1 MFMRLKFC
9 SYISEILINNIVIN
23 NILRKPELNLIIF
36 RVIQLL
42 IEKIGFLIRNF
53 RLFGLVTFLILIIL
67 SYYNII
73 KCTTKSILLIDN
85 NSFMIIIGHISDLGR
100 KPKSEVE
107 IGG

>member
-1 MFMRLKFC
+1 MSIMLYGYV
-9 SYISEILINNIVIN
+9 SWNLINNIVNN
-23 NILRKPELNLIIF
+23 NILRKPELNLISF

-42 IEKIGFLIRNF
+42 IENCGFLMSNF
-53 RLFGLVTFLILIIL
+53 RLFGLIPFLILIIL

-73 KCTTKSILLIDN
+73 KCTTKSILLISN